1 MNTATA
7 PTSLSSP
14 NTRTLTRCL
23 ACNSARL
30 FFFASLGEQPLANSY
45 RKIGSEESLAKYPLT
60 LSMCLDCFHMQQSV
74 SVDRSLLFDEYPY
87 VSGTSSSLGAYF
99 ASFASSVCKRLPALG
114 RKARV
119 LEIASNDGTLLA
131 EFKKLGAEVQG
142 VEPAANLKPLW
153 EKAGIPT
160 VQGYWGPLVVSKLT
174 EKLTEKY
181 DIIVAMNVLGHVADP
196 YSFLL
201 MCKSVL
207 APGGRI
213 YVQTSQALMLERG
226 EFDTCYHEHLSFFT
240 VSSFLALA
248 RQAGLRVKSI
258 EHVDVHGTS
267 YLVELSYEK
276 NATDFQNPAHF
287 SVGRDEQRKGYYSLP
302 LHFDFALRIRQ
313 TSVALRSLVDKYNRD
328 GFLLA
333 AYGAAAKG
341 MVLLG
346 AAGLRPAFIVDDNP
360 LKIGRLCSV
369 DAPVVGARE
378 VAGLTGD
385 DKFVWLILPWNMRP
399 EIMARLK
406 ELRGTRFAGDVC
418 VCAFPEVGVV
428 S

>member
-30 FFFASLGEQPLANSY
+30 FFFASLGEQALANTY
-45 RKIGSEESLAKYPLT
+45 RPIGSEDKLAKYPLS
-60 LSMCLDCFHMQQSV
+60 LNMCLDCFHMQQSV
-74 SVDRSLLFDEYPY
+74 SVDRSLLFDDYPY

-99 ASFASSVCKRLPALG
+99 KEFAATVCKKLPALG

-119 LEIASNDGTLLA
+119 LEIASNDGTLLT
-131 EFKKLGAEVQG
+131 EFKKLGADVQG

-160 VQGYWGPLVVSKLT
+160 VQGYWGPMVVSKLSGQAND
-174 EKLTEKY
+174 KY
-181 DIIVAMNVLGHVADP
+181 DIIVCMNVLGHVADP

-248 RQAGLRVKSI
+248 RQCGLRVGEIK
-258 EHVDVHGTS
+258 HVDVHGTS
-267 YLVELSYEK
+267 YLVELFYDK
-276 NATDFQNPAHF
+276 AATDFQNPAHF
-287 SVGRDEQRKGYYSLP
+287 PVGREEARKGYYTLP
-302 LHFDFALRIRQ
+302 LHFDFALRIKQ
-313 TSVALRSLVDKYNRD
+313 TASSLSALVSRYKKD

-346 AAGLRPAFIVDDNP
+346 ATGLRPAFVVDDNP
-360 LKIGRLCSV
+360 LKIGRLCSADV
-369 DAPVVGARE
+369 PVVGPRE
-378 VAGLTGD
+378 VSGMTGD
-385 DKFVWLILPWNMRP
+385 DRFVWLILPWNMRA
-399 EIMARLK
+399 EILTKIK
-406 ELRGTRFAGDVC
+406 ELRGARAAGDVF
-418 VCAFPEVGVV
+418 VCAFPTVEVW